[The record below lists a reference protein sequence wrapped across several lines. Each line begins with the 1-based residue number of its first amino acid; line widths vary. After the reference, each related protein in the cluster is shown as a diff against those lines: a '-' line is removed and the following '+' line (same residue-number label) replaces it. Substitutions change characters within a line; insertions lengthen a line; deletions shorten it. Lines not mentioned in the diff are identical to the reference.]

1 MADLSDFLGHILE
14 ELTRARVMADVE
26 TIRTAKL
33 YASDENGLLK
43 NFPIPRMRL
52 PNIEITVPVVIDGVP
67 DGYVE
72 KTDPI
77 LLNKALS
84 ADIRQILKEQ
94 KIHLTL
100 NEITRIIGTD
110 EQLAKGELRP
120 LSIDSVTSRISSH
133 ILSSAQR
140 KEVPADI
147 HEKVV
152 AEVRKQV
159 EKTLSQ
165 LPKKPVG
172 ININPR
178 SSAIKEYSQSPD
190 QSASVVYLKLSI
202 TEDAL
207 NMDFD
212 TTNERPELKRLVP
225 E

>member
-1 MADLSDFLGHILE
+1 MMPLPIAAIFQIGVADLG
-14 ELTRARVMADVE
+14 R
-26 TIRTAKL
+26 
-33 YASDENGLLK
+33 
-43 NFPIPRMRL
+43 
-52 PNIEITVPVVIDGVP
+52 
-67 DGYVE
+67 
-72 KTDPI
+72 
-77 LLNKALS
+77 
-84 ADIRQILKEQ
+84 
-94 KIHLTL
+94 
-100 NEITRIIGTD
+100 GTD
-110 EQLAKGELRP
+110 ERLALGELRP

-165 LPKKPVG
+165 LPRKPVG

-178 SSAIKEYSQSPD
+178 SSAIKEYGQSPD
-190 QSASVVYLKLSI
+190 QAASVVYLKLSI

-207 NMDFD
+207 NMEFD
-212 TTNERPELKRLVP
+212 MTNEKPELKRLVP